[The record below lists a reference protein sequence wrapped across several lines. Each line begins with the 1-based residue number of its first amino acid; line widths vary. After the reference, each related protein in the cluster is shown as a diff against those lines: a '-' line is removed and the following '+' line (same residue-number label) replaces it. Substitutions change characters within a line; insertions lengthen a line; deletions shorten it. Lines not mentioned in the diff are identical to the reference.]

1 MGIFD
6 AFKKKKGPDYDPSDV
21 KITDLRRGFIVEY
34 DLKTWEVKEEYEY
47 DWGSNYFTREFKLDS
62 GNEILYLHMD
72 ENDELSL
79 TMTKKIKIRSVD
91 EDLPEYIIKHQE
103 APRKAHYDGK
113 DFFLDKES
121 PGYFSDDPENDDSWI
136 ELISWEYY
144 DANEE
149 FILAVEQWGDKDFE
163 AAFGRVVKPFEFSNI
178 IPGE

>member
-1 MGIFD
+1 MGIFGI
-6 AFKKKKGPDYDPSDV
+6 FKKKKGPDYDPSDV
-21 KITDLRRGFIVEY
+21 KITDLRRGFILEY

-47 DWGSNYFTREFKLDS
+47 DWGGNYFTREFKLDS
-62 GNEILYLHMD
+62 GDDIIYLHMD

-79 TMTKKIKIRSVD
+79 SVTRKVKIRSVD

-103 APRKAHYDGK
+103 APKKIHYDGM

-144 DANEE
+144 DSNEE
-149 FILAVEQWGDKDFE
+149 YILAVEQWGDKEFV
-163 AAFGRVVKPFEFSNI
+163 AAFGRVVKAFEFSNI